1 MVNRQEGSSFKVC
14 AMADTHGAEGGQ
26 DAEALETDVDE
37 AEAALLHF
45 GKYNEVRRA
54 RPWEQWSSREKANYY
69 IDRFF
74 FGFLIAFLLVLL
86 AECVYKIWYVTNV
99 RMIVE
104 FVSDAVVF
112 LFDRLLA
119 QEGGEELAEL

>member
-1 MVNRQEGSSFKVC
+1 
-14 AMADTHGAEGGQ
+14 MANTHGAEGGREV
-26 DAEALETDVDE
+26 EAPESDVDE

-45 GKYNEVRRA
+45 GKYNEARRA

-74 FGFLIAFLLVLL
+74 FGFLVVFLLVLL
-86 AECVYKIWYVTNV
+86 AECAYKMWYVTNV
-99 RMIVE
+99 RKIVE
-104 FVSDAVVF
+104 FASDAVAF
-112 LFDRLLA
+112 LIDRLLA